1 MNLLCKIFVQQK
13 QTLNAVL
20 VLFIHELALQPD
32 YSISV
37 LGNSVLPVAQAKIS
51 QSSLTLLSSYSS
63 SSPLAH
69 LVTSLFIKYP
79 KSNHF
84 SPPVWL
90 LPCSQPVSL
99 PMYNIQILPVS
110 AIASLLVS
118 LNSTLE
124 YSQSSLDAKFRMI
137 LFEKYPATLLL
148 HNPSSGSPSHTI
160 GNPNFI

>member
-1 MNLLCKIFVQQK
+1 MEKSWKQIKFCHFKIESRNPIGLMNLLCKIFVQQK

-37 LGNSVLPVAQAKIS
+37 LGSSVLPVAQAKIS

-79 KSNHF
+79 KSNH
-84 SPPVWL
+84 PQYGYYPVPSQYL
-90 LPCSQPVSL
+90 FPCIISRYCQYL
-99 PMYNIQILPVS
+99 Q
-110 AIASLLVS
+110 
-118 LNSTLE
+118 
-124 YSQSSLDAKFRMI
+124 
-137 LFEKYPATLLL
+137 
-148 HNPSSGSPSHTI
+148 
-160 GNPNFI
+160 